1 MSVEAVE
8 MPEKPNKIIP
18 LHGTGLAH
26 AATAVELLFKRH
38 FWVIHLLFIFAASFF
53 VTKTANAF
61 IESRIMPLPT
71 GAVRATTKVA
81 VAEPVPQLITDR
93 LAKLTGLPVP
103 MPEVLVAEPAT
114 VTIDMN
120 AAPVKS
126 GLRVKL
132 LGTMVDEDRP
142 EWSMASIQDVTSLK
156 STTYMI
162 DDVVLGAKVIEIERS
177 RVIVLNNNR
186 REYIDDKPGD
196 GAAPAPVATT
206 VAISAPI
213 HNDAPP
219 SQVLGAGV
227 KQLSENDYEI
237 PREEITKTL
246 SNLNDVAMQA
256 RIVPAFKDGAAQG
269 FKLFSIR
276 PDSIYTK
283 IGIQNGDVIKR
294 INGLDMNSPEKALEI
309 YSKLK
314 DSARIDIEVERNGAA
329 IRKTYNVR

>member
-1 MSVEAVE
+1 M
-8 MPEKPNKIIP
+8 
-18 LHGTGLAH
+18 
-26 AATAVELLFKRH
+26 ELIFKRH
-38 FWVIHLLFIFAASFF
+38 FWVVHLLFIFAASFF
-53 VTKTANAF
+53 VAKTVNAF
-61 IESRIMPLPT
+61 VESRLLPLPSSAPRGST
-71 GAVRATTKVA
+71 KAPVVEGAPTL
-81 VAEPVPQLITDR
+81 QTDR

-103 MPEVLVAEPAT
+103 KPEVEVIEPRAA
-114 VTIDMN
+114 TIDLN
-120 AAPVKS
+120 AAPIKS

-132 LGTMVDEDRP
+132 LGTLVSEDNTL
-142 EWSMASIQDVTSLK
+142 WSIASIQDVVTLK
-156 STTYMI
+156 STTYMV
-162 DDVVLGAKVIEIERS
+162 DDLIQGAKILDIERA

-186 REYIDDKPGD
+186 REFIDGTPGD
-196 GAAPAPVATT
+196 GSAVVPAMPVA
-206 VAISAPI
+206 AIAPKT
-213 HNDAPP
+213 NDGAPP
-219 SQVLGAGV
+219 SQVLGTGV

-237 PREEITKTL
+237 PRDEITKTL

-256 RIVPAFKDGAAQG
+256 RIVPAFKDGMAQG

-329 IRKTYNVR
+329 VRKTYNVR

>member
-1 MSVEAVE
+1 M
-8 MPEKPNKIIP
+8 
-18 LHGTGLAH
+18 
-26 AATAVELLFKRH
+26 ELLFKRH
-38 FWVIHLLFIFAASFF
+38 FWVVHLLFIFAAAFF
-53 VTKTANAF
+53 VTKTVNAF
-61 IESRIMPLPT
+61 VESRIIPLPT
-71 GAVRATTKVA
+71 GGAKATTKPKV
-81 VAEPVPQLITDR
+81 VEPVPQLNVDR

-103 MPEVLVAEPAT
+103 KPEVEVREPVPAAA
-114 VTIDMN
+114 DLN

-132 LGTMVDEDRP
+132 LGTLVSEDSP
-142 EWSMASIQDVTSLK
+142 KWSIASIQDVATLK
-156 STTYMI
+156 SDTYMV
-162 DDVVLGAKVIEIERS
+162 DDVVQGAKVLEIERL

-186 REYIDDKPGD
+186 REYIDGTPGD
-196 GAAPAPVATT
+196 GNSVVAPPPVVASAPVR
-206 VAISAPI
+206 PG
-213 HNDAPP
+213 NDGAPP
-219 SQVLGAGV
+219 STVLGAGV

-237 PREEITKTL
+237 PRDEINKTL

-256 RIVPAFKDGAAQG
+256 RIVPAFKDGVAQG

-314 DSARIDIEVERNGAA
+314 DSSRIDIEVERNGAA
-329 IRKTYNVR
+329 VRKTYNVR

>member
-1 MSVEAVE
+1 
-8 MPEKPNKIIP
+8 
-18 LHGTGLAH
+18 
-26 AATAVELLFKRH
+26 VELLFKRH
-38 FWVIHLLFIFAASFF
+38 FWVVHLLFMFAAAFF

-61 IESRIMPLPT
+61 IESRIIPLPT
-71 GAVRATTKVA
+71 AAPKASTKA
-81 VAEPVPQLITDR
+81 QIAEPAPSLNTDR

-103 MPEVLVAEPAT
+103 KPEAEIKEPSASA
-114 VTIDMN
+114 VDLN
-120 AAPVKS
+120 SAPVKS

-132 LGTMVDEDRP
+132 LGTLLDAQEDGR
-142 EWSMASIQDVTSLK
+142 WSIAAIQDVVTLK
-156 STTYMI
+156 SNTYMI
-162 DDVVLGAKVIEIERS
+162 DDLIQGATILTIERA

-186 REYIDDKPGD
+186 REFIDGTPGD
-196 GAAPAPVATT
+196 GVAVVPPPMTVSAAPVKT
-206 VAISAPI
+206 
-213 HNDAPP
+213 NDGAPP

-256 RIVPAFKDGAAQG
+256 RIVPAFKDGVAQG

-329 IRKTYNVR
+329 VRKTYNVR